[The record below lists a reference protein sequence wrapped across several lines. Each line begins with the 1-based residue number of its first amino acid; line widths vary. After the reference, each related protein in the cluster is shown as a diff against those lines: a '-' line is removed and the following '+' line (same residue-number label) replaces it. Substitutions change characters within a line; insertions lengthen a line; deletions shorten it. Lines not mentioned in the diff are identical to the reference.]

1 MMKMFQNNSFKIFL
15 LKIAAFFAVVFLLD
29 FMIGNLLKKF
39 YFRQESGYDF
49 LTTHSIENV
58 KADIVIFGSS
68 RAVNLFNPN
77 VFERE
82 MKMTCYNAG
91 RVGEPIF
98 YHYAVLKS
106 VLKRYKPKMI
116 LLSFDAGNF
125 SIKQDAYDKLAVLL
139 PYYKTHPELRS
150 IVELKGPHEKVKL
163 MSNMYPYNSLLLS
176 IITGNSDFGKNKYSS
191 LNGFFP
197 IKKTFAGPLPTFDY
211 SIEKALDTIK
221 INNYRSF
228 IKDCINSNIQVAIVC
243 PPYMI
248 NSIGTDA
255 SIIEGKKIAQEY
267 NINFLDYARDTFFT
281 KRMTFFADFRHLNEK
296 GVEVFSQRVIENIQ
310 ALNNS
315 KN

>member
-1 MMKMFQNNSFKIFL
+1 M
-15 LKIAAFFAVVFLLD
+15 AAFFAVVFLLD
-29 FMIGNLLKKF
+29 FVIGNLLKKF

-49 LTTHSIENV
+49 LTTHSLENA

-77 VFERE
+77 IFKKETG
-82 MKMTCYNAG
+82 MTCYNAG

-106 VLKRYKPKMI
+106 SLKRYKPKMI

-139 PYYKTHPELRS
+139 PYYNTHPELHS

-163 MSNMYPYNSLLLS
+163 GSNIYPYNSLLLS
-176 IITGNSDFGKNKYSS
+176 MITGNSAYGKKKYSS
-191 LNGFFP
+191 PDGFFP
-197 IKKTFAGPLPTFDY
+197 LKKTFAGPLQTFDY
-211 SIEKALDTIK
+211 STEKELDSIK
-221 INNYRSF
+221 INTYRSF
-228 IKDCINSNIQVAIVC
+228 IKECINSNIQLVIVC

-255 SIIEGKKIAQEY
+255 SIIEGKKVAQEY
-267 NINFLDYARDTFFT
+267 NINFLDYTKDTFFT
-281 KRMTFFADFRHLNEK
+281 KRMALFADFRHLNEK
-296 GVEVFSQRVIENIQ
+296 GVELFTKKVIADINAIKRP
-310 ALNNS
+310 AH
-315 KN
+315 